1 MAKSRNG
8 KSGKTGKTGKTGKSG
23 KSGKSGKASKTV
35 SLTKP
40 LESVSKNVDPVI
52 NVEEFEQEMKNR
64 SPLAIF
70 INIIIGGITI
80 IINYMALMWILK
92 LEEIDCKCSDSW
104 MRYYIKY
111 FLYLY
116 FIVQIILLI
125 VNIYIYANGLSP
137 KFFMNELWLYFILFF
152 SLFSFINIIISIIY
166 IDQLKKL
173 NCDCSEDIKREV
185 YWYYNIIRVVFI
197 IFTILL
203 SLATV
208 FMVSLISFK

>member
-1 MAKSRNG
+1 MAKLRNG
-8 KSGKTGKTGKTGKSG
+8 KSGKSL
-23 KSGKSGKASKTV
+23 

-40 LESVSKNVDPVI
+40 IESVSKNVNPVI
-52 NVEEFEQEMKNR
+52 NVEEFEEEMKNK
-64 SPLAIF
+64 SPLTIF
-70 INIIIGGITI
+70 LYIIIGGITI

-125 VNIYIYANGLSP
+125 VNIYIYANGLPP
-137 KFFMNELWLYFILFF
+137 KIFMNGLWIYFILFF

-203 SLATV
+203 SLATM
-208 FMVSLISFK
+208 FLVSLVSLK